1 MLTARTF
8 TPQRLSYSLGS
19 TERHRPHH
27 QRVSTALTAAGNG
40 DWGGE
45 TELLEHTGHV
55 GGLGQV
61 NDGGRDSHVDM
72 HAERVADQRV
82 PPSVLSDEVEV
93 LPEKSGHVTTR
104 WKKQG
109 EAEETRTLSTGVGG
123 KQSTEAR
130 ARDGVHSG
138 TSFAPRYIHTYESPS
153 YAHTAIRIYAS
164 KVRKRHSCFGSS
176 KVAPQTA
183 DSPLP
188 PGCRS
193 VYTCDKKTKSLQPN
207 RG

>member
-1 MLTARTF
+1 MKTKKRLAGTYIVHWVHTLTTRKF

-19 TERHRPHH
+19 TERLHRPHH
-27 QRVSTALTAAGNG
+27 QRVSTTLTAAGNG
-40 DWGGE
+40 DRGGE

-55 GGLGQV
+55 GGHGQV
-61 NDGGRDSHVDM
+61 NDGGRDPHVDM

-109 EAEETRTLSTGVGG
+109 EAEGTRTLSTGVGG

-153 YAHTAIRIYAS
+153 YAHTAIRIYFKGEKKAFLL
-164 KVRKRHSCFGSS
+164 RQLQSCSS
-176 KVAPQTA
+176 N
-183 DSPLP
+183 
-188 PGCRS
+188 G
-193 VYTCDKKTKSLQPN
+193 
-207 RG
+207 